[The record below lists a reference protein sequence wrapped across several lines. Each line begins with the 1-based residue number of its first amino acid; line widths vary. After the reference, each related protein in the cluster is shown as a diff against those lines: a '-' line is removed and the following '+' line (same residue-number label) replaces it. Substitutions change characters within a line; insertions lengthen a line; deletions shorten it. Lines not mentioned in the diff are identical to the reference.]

1 MDESFERVAT
11 NRHKNKNKR
20 VAKEVTTGKLGA
32 GHDLKKAITDAGYDY
47 DEVHERINTML
58 RKKMNLSIHD
68 IAEEVAE
75 GKWGDDEMCKK
86 LLIEAGYN
94 YNDVMKEV
102 QRLNK

>member
-1 MDESFERVAT
+1 M
-11 NRHKNKNKR
+11 
-20 VAKEVTTGKLGA
+20 
-32 GHDLKKAITDAGYDY
+32 
-47 DEVHERINTML
+47 
-58 RKKMNLSIHD
+58 